1 MPSNSLYLPT
11 AVACHFILFLFY
23 LSSSSGGGVPWQ
35 QQGKEASLNKRLD
48 KMIDPTPGAADSR
61 VIGGGL
67 GPVSLIHCL
76 VFFVFFDSK
85 SFLNAP
91 FNNAP

>member
-1 MPSNSLYLPT
+1 M
-11 AVACHFILFLFY
+11 
-23 LSSSSGGGVPWQ
+23 
-35 QQGKEASLNKRLD
+35 KKASLNKRLD
-48 KMIDPTPGAADSR
+48 KMMDPNPGAADSQ

-76 VFFVFFDSK
+76 VFFDSK

-91 FNNAP
+91 FNMPRTLG